1 MANKLYIKEFETI
14 PLVQSQPAQIWH
26 EPATAFQGF
35 TISSTHAESNAF
47 GLTTKYVCITC
58 DQSVAY
64 LVSSAGTAAV
74 AGTDFP
80 LWANNY
86 ICFAVRPGDKLSA
99 VLWS

>member
-1 MANKLYIKEFETI
+1 MANKFYIKEFETI
-14 PLVQSQPAQIWH
+14 PLIGSQPAQIWN
-26 EPATAFQGF
+26 EPHSVFQGF
-35 TISSTHAESNAF
+35 TISSTHAESSAF
-47 GLTTKYVCITC
+47 GAKTKYVCVTC
-58 DQSVAY
+58 DQNVAY

-86 ICFAVRPGDKLSA
+86 LCFAVMPGQILSA

>member
-14 PLVQSQPAQIWH
+14 PVIGATAAQIWN
-26 EPATAFQGF
+26 EPHSVFQGF
-35 TISSTHAESNAF
+35 TVSSTHAESSAF
-47 GLTTKYVCITC
+47 GTKTKYVCITS
-58 DQSVAY
+58 DQNVAY
-64 LVSSAGTAAV
+64 LVTTAATAAV

-86 ICFAVRPGDKLSA
+86 LCFAVRPGDTLSA